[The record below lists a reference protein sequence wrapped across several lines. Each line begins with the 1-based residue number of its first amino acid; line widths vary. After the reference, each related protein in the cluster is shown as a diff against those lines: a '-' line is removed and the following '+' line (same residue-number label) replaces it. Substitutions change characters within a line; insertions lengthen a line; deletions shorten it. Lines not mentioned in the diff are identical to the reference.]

1 MGSAPLLTLLP
12 LFHRSLLQHLCSQ
25 VLPFAA
31 LQPFK
36 KPVSAMSHALLV
48 VQLFVNA
55 FVDEKTKPVVTQRSR
70 PGPQVVSV

>member
-12 LFHRSLLQHLCSQ
+12 LLHRSVSQHLYSQ

-31 LQPFK
+31 LQAFK
-36 KPVSAMSHALLV
+36 KPVSATSHTLLV
-48 VQLFVNA
+48 VQLFVNP
-55 FVDEKTKPVVTQRSR
+55 FVDEKIKLVVTQRSR